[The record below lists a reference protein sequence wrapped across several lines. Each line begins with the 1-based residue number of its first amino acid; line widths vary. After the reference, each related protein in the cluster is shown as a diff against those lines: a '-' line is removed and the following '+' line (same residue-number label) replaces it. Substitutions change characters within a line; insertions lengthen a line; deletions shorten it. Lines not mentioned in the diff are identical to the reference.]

1 VGLNHHLLKAPEGR
15 SSLNSC
21 LINCTVVI
29 GSKSLYCI
37 YFGASWTVFSV
48 ITSPN
53 RNLSGYNLKYKWG
66 GTVRTHIRKMVE
78 IAPRSSASGCQ
89 NVFCF
94 FVIKTTRPFGHLSC
108 TDFEHFWSNRR
119 ESLSACVHRWKISEF
134 LRREFFRSQN
144 SPKYGTLGWGV
155 GDRAA
160 AQTAQLWAIG
170 IILGAS
176 RHR

>member
-1 VGLNHHLLKAPEGR
+1 MGLNHHLLKAPEGR

-94 FVIKTTRPFGHLSC
+94 FCYHDNAAFRPLILHR
-108 TDFEHFWSNRR
+108 FWTFLKQQTWIAFRMRTPVKNFRISSQRIFQ
-119 ESLSACVHRWKISEF
+119 VPKQPKIRYS
-134 LRREFFRSQN
+134 R
-144 SPKYGTLGWGV
+144 V
-155 GDRAA
+155 GC
-160 AQTAQLWAIG
+160 WW
-170 IILGAS
+170 
-176 RHR
+176 